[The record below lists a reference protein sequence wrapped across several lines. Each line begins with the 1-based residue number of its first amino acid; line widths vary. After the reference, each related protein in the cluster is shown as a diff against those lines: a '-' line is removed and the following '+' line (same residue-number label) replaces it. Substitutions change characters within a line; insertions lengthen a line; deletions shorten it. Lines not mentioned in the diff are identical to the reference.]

1 MRQQA
6 PRRLRKERAATA
18 PRRMEAIGAA
28 LLSLL
33 ALLELVVYRS
43 YAFPPTRENEPSVR
57 HPPSVS
63 EHLTAVSQTPEHKT
77 APSVADQEE
86 QLPTWISNYV
96 AWHAAMRRQFPGRQ
110 LWEDPDAPKLLVRT
124 CLGLCGGLHD
134 RLGQLP
140 WDLYLANQTG
150 RVLLL
155 HWHRPVPL
163 EAFLVPPD
171 GGLDW
176 RVPREI
182 PGFFPHARQT
192 TVSRQDMRLVRDGV
206 PDFFEDYAAD
216 HPEDAFWR
224 RDFSLALERAQTGDF
239 AAHKVLRHRL
249 LGHLDEHVLEARLL
263 ALGETDPIHAT
274 ATFGAIFRLFFQLAP
289 DVQTELDTIQASL
302 GLTPNSYAAV
312 HCRVRHPKATVGMV
326 KGKNQDYP
334 ADKTGLPWQ
343 GETRLTAIA
352 TATRALQCAH
362 TLQGDHHEGEPI
374 YFFSDSND
382 LVHYMAVELHDPVPP
397 PEAHNS
403 TVEQVAY
410 DLAQS
415 MTVLGRPATDENAHL
430 DKQKGRP
437 ATAYYGTFLDLFLAI
452 HARCVTYGVGNYAVF
467 ASKISHTSC
476 KLLYQ
481 EEAWG
486 GNERKKLHAPV
497 CHLDTSG

>member
-1 MRQQA
+1 
-6 PRRLRKERAATA
+6 
-18 PRRMEAIGAA
+18 MEAIGAA

-43 YAFPPTRENEPSVR
+43 YAYPPT
-57 HPPSVS
+57 H
-63 EHLTAVSQTPEHKT
+63 AVHQQMAPEHIQPHGPPGALSQAPEHNT
-77 APSVADQEE
+77 APSVVEE
-86 QLPTWISNYV
+86 ELPTWIRNYV
-96 AWHAAMRRQFPGRQ
+96 TWHAAMRRQFPGRK
-110 LWEDPDAPKLLVRT
+110 LWVDPDAPKLLVRT
-124 CLGLCGGLHD
+124 CFGLCGGLHD

-163 EAFLVPPD
+163 EAFLVPD
-171 GGLDW
+171 GGLDG

-182 PGFFPHARQT
+182 PGFCPHDRQT

-206 PDFFEDYAAD
+206 PDFFAAYAAD
-216 HPEDAFWR
+216 HPDEAFWS
-224 RDFSLALERAQTGDF
+224 RDFSLALERAQTGSF

-249 LGHLDEHVLEARLL
+249 LGHLDEHVLEARLF
-263 ALGETDPIHAT
+263 ALGETDLIHST

-362 TLQGDHHEGEPI
+362 TLQGDTQEGEPI

-382 LVHYMAVELHDPVPP
+382 LVHYMAVELHDPVQQQQ
-397 PEAHNS
+397 EAHNS
-403 TVEQVAY
+403 TVEQLAY

-415 MTVLGRPATDENAHL
+415 MTVVGRPATDENAHL

-452 HARCVTYGVGNYAVF
+452 HARCVTYGVGYYAVF